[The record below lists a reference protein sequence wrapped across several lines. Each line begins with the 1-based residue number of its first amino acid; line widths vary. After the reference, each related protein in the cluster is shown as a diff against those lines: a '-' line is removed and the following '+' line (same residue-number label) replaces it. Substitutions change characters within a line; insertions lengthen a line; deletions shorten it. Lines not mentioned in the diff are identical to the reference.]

1 VVTTESSGAKI
12 RARLEGCDRHGGKRG
27 LDWDKGVSGDW
38 KPEDQSRVY
47 ASNQFPFLFII
58 DLTTSSIVAVHG
70 LNGDPFKT
78 WTEDGVI
85 WFSDLLPKQ
94 LPNYDLR
101 VSTFGYNSKVIF
113 SGTTLGVRDFAMQL
127 LSSLHLMRKA
137 VRHPG
142 QICVKLRRWLVL

>member
-1 VVTTESSGAKI
+1 
-12 RARLEGCDRHGGKRG
+12 
-27 LDWDKGVSGDW
+27 
-38 KPEDQSRVY
+38 
-47 ASNQFPFLFII
+47 
-58 DLTTSSIVAVHG
+58 

-142 QICVKLRRWLVL
+142 QICGTLRR